1 MLQKTHICF
10 LDQFFYHLFFFC
22 HFLAGA
28 AKVTP
33 GQEVE
38 LAIGYNGGHQSA
50 TLNYFY
56 VRYACGAAT
65 ANKANFNKGCN
76 GNTCTELT
84 ANQITAVDDQPATT
98 NNYPV
103 DATQSRR
110 LG

>member
-1 MLQKTHICF
+1 MSVVF
-10 LDQFFYHLFFFC
+10 LVFVSNIF
-22 HFLAGA
+22 AGA
-28 AKVTP
+28 AKVKP
-33 GQEVE
+33 GQEIE

-65 ANKANFNKGCN
+65 GNKNNFNNGCN
-76 GNTCTELT
+76 GNKCTQLT
-84 ANQITAVDDQPATT
+84 ANQITQVDGQAANN

-110 LG
+110 SG